1 MNQGGGMSEKIIT
14 TERGIK
20 LSIMLTGATL
30 IAYFSGPFAAIVAR
44 EGFTYLYGHLYGI
57 PSYLSIEN
65 WTVFSPM
72 REHIAHLA
80 YNYGAGTL
88 ALLCAPILYKS
99 WDLFKWAFG
108 FSKRSEEE
116 IEREQLLDLSEDVHE
131 LDHHLQELARLLRDN
146 KQIAITEAL
155 KRSKLLTTQK
165 DRTEPKEVESAILL
179 QRGSPNRMT
188 SCLT

>member
-1 MNQGGGMSEKIIT
+1 MSEKIIT

-20 LSIMLTGATL
+20 VSIMLTGATL

-44 EGFTYLYGHLYGI
+44 EGFTYFYGHLYGI

-88 ALLCAPILYKS
+88 AVLCAPILYKS

-108 FSKRSEEE
+108 FSKRSEADL
-116 IEREQLLDLSEDVHE
+116 EREQILDLSDELQE
-131 LDHHLQELARLLRDN
+131 LDHHLQELARLLNDSKPIPMAEPLKQAKLSSAQIDVSELKSLETGQGINYLTKGFCMVGN
-146 KQIAITEAL
+146 K
-155 KRSKLLTTQK
+155 
-165 DRTEPKEVESAILL
+165 PKIK
-179 QRGSPNRMT
+179 
-188 SCLT
+188 